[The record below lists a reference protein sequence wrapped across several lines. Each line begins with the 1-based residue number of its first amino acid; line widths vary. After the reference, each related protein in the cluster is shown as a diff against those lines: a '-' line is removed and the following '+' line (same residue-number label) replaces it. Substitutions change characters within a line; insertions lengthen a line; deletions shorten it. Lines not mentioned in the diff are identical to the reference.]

1 VHGRNF
7 AVRRLLV
14 KQHGAILG
22 MQMQCNRTGLVTTPS
37 PPGVIPRISDVQIHT
52 GKSEVPGS
60 TLGVAPGMSKRPLT
74 PLVAREE
81 RSIAPLTLS

>member
-1 VHGRNF
+1 MHGGNF
-7 AVRRLLV
+7 VAPGCGV
-14 KQHGAILG
+14 KPHGAILG

-37 PPGVIPRISDVQIHT
+37 PPGVIPKTSDVQIHT